1 MAKCQVVGYV
11 RVSSVDQHVE
21 RQLDGVQ
28 LDRVFTDRASGK
40 DTNRPELTAAL
51 AFVREGDTLLVH
63 SMDRLARNTEDL
75 LRTVRQLN
83 ERGVTVTFVKE
94 RLSFSGSSDAMAE
107 LMMTVLAGIAKFE
120 RALIRERQREGI
132 ALAKRAGKYKGRK
145 KAFNPLQV
153 KELREKAA
161 QGIGK
166 AELARLF
173 RVSRQTVHQY
183 LRDDDATQPNR

>member
-1 MAKCQVVGYV
+1 MAKNQLVGYV
-11 RVSSVDQHVE
+11 RVSSVEQNTE

-40 DTNRPELTAAL
+40 DTDRPQLTAVL

-83 ERGVTVTFVKE
+83 ERGITVTFVKE
-94 RLSFSGSSDAMAE
+94 RLSFSGESDAMAE

-132 ALAKRAGKYKGRK
+132 EIAKRAGKYKGRK
-145 KAFNPLQV
+145 KAFGPAQV
-153 KELREKAA
+153 RELREKAA
-161 QGIGK
+161 QGIPK
-166 AELARLF
+166 AQLARDYN
-173 RVSRQTVHQY
+173 VSRQTIHQY
-183 LRDDDATQPNR
+183 LRD